1 MTKAALLVYRSA
13 LRATRTAFN
22 GDNKMLLA
30 SRQKIREGYELN
42 RNLTDKEEIN
52 KAVKDLDEVAKFL
65 VKNIVQAEKQEN
77 DRYFLKFHKKTEL
90 GDNSTIKQNNRA
102 NMGSLA
108 GAKVRRCSDN
118 K

>member
-1 MTKAALLVYRSA
+1 MTKSALLVYRAA
-13 LRATRTAFN
+13 LRATRVAFN
-22 GDNKMLLA
+22 GDAKILTAARL
-30 SRQKIREGYELN
+30 KIREGYDKN

-52 KAVKDLDEVAKFL
+52 KAITDLDEVAKFL
-65 VKNIVQAEKQEN
+65 VKNIVQAEEKEKN
-77 DRYFLKFHKKTEL
+77 KYFLHFHKDTEL
-90 GDNSTIKQNNRA
+90 GDNDTIKQNNRA